1 MLFFKRGVLE
11 IMFTLLVRTN
21 GEIIKTVSINLISRD
36 NNVISVRRKIESDVT
51 NYIYKIFK
59 TFYIICDEGFDFHWS
74 DIICWVYLRFYN
86 LQLLGLNG

>member
-11 IMFTLLVRTN
+11 IMFTLFIRTN

-59 TFYIICDEGFDFHWS
+59 TFYIICDKGFDFHWS
-74 DIICWVYLRFYN
+74 DIICWVYLPFYN